1 MEPRRDDVAYGVAEE
16 FGLELRGD
24 VFLDG
29 GASRGDVGGGDGV
42 DPVFFGVFGGG
53 VEVVDKAWG
62 VPPGVVPFGG
72 DRGRSEG
79 VGVDLVG

>member
-1 MEPRRDDVAYGVAEE
+1 MPMESRRSLAWSCAEMCFWTE
-16 FGLELRGD
+16 ARPEGTL
-24 VFLDG
+24 
-29 GASRGDVGGGDGV
+29 VGGGGV